1 MATKR
6 GKSNTP
12 PQMRLKK
19 MTIKDVYEI
28 VSWIVLTAA
37 AWYYFIKIVIEVETE
52 KEKKKKENNTWT
64 L

>member
-1 MATKR
+1 
-6 GKSNTP
+6 
-12 PQMRLKK
+12 